1 MILSELEKFQAMTEQ
16 IRTKSKKDI
25 NEQTKESI
33 FNKGVEKGTNDII
46 EALNMKFNKNQT
58 TDIDTRLKIAKKL
71 EGLKKSVYQDSINEK
86 LGYDTLQTN
95 LEKLYKPLIDSQSG
109 IKEGI
114 SKLENKAD
122 QIANTFSNYPALL
135 DSETKAIMP
144 PEVVDK
150 MSLGPIATEY
160 LKLYTTK
167 NSKKSD
173 DIFGNDITIEGKKY
187 TGTPGLWEIIVK
199 SHPVRYTND
208 DRNKYKEILDQ
219 TDAIRSDLNTAKPR
233 SSRSYKY
240 TNVIKPIWEEMIGK
254 SGKGVVILPSD
265 PNALFEMLKLRL
277 AGLQAGNTGTRNE
290 IVAICDELLRQ
301 DSQKEKIKKAIES
314 DTNASIKLS
323 YEDLNGE
330 HKTALTESQRNR
342 MKAAYLTFTE

>member
-1 MILSELEKFQAMTEQ
+1 MYAKA
-16 IRTKSKKDI
+16 
-25 NEQTKESI
+25 
-33 FNKGVEKGTNDII
+33 
-46 EALNMKFNKNQT
+46 
-58 TDIDTRLKIAKKL
+58 TDIDARLKIAKEL
-71 EGLKKSVYQDSINEK
+71 DGLKKSVYQDSINEK
-86 LGYDTLQTN
+86 LGYDALQTN
-95 LEKLYKPLIDSQSG
+95 LEKMYKPIIDSQSG

-114 SKLENKAD
+114 SKLENKAN

-144 PEVVDK
+144 PEVVDN
-150 MSLGPIATEY
+150 MRLGPIATEY

-167 NSKKSD
+167 NSKKVSD
-173 DIFGNDITIEGKKY
+173 DIFGNDIIIEGKKY

-208 DRNKYKEILDQ
+208 DRNKYKEILNQ
-219 TDAIRSDLNTAKPR
+219 TDAIRSDLNLAKPR
-233 SSRSYKY
+233 SSKGYKY

-265 PNALFEMLKLRL
+265 PNALFDMLKLRL

-301 DSQKEKIKKAIES
+301 GQIDDDEYKALQKAII
-314 DTNASIKLS
+314 TKWFKKLF
-323 YEDLNGE
+323 YI
-330 HKTALTESQRNR
+330 
-342 MKAAYLTFTE
+342 

>member
-1 MILSELEKFQAMTEQ
+1 MYAKA
-16 IRTKSKKDI
+16 
-25 NEQTKESI
+25 
-33 FNKGVEKGTNDII
+33 
-46 EALNMKFNKNQT
+46 
-58 TDIDTRLKIAKKL
+58 TDIDTRLKIAKEL
-71 EGLKKSVYQDSINEK
+71 ASVKKSVYQDSINEK

-95 LEKLYKPLIDSQSG
+95 LEKFYKPLIDSQSG

-167 NSKKSD
+167 NSKKVSD

-219 TDAIRSDLNTAKPR
+219 TDAIRSDLNSAKPR

-265 PNALFEMLKLRL
+265 RNALFEMLKLRL
-277 AGLQAGNTGTRNE
+277 AALQAGNTGARNE
-290 IVAICDELLRQ
+290 VVAICDELLRQ
-301 DSQKEKIKKAIES
+301 GQIDDNEYKASQKAI
-314 DTNASIKLS
+314 
-323 YEDLNGE
+323 
-330 HKTALTESQRNR
+330 
-342 MKAAYLTFTE
+342 

>member
-1 MILSELEKFQAMTEQ
+1 MYAKA
-16 IRTKSKKDI
+16 
-25 NEQTKESI
+25 
-33 FNKGVEKGTNDII
+33 
-46 EALNMKFNKNQT
+46 
-58 TDIDTRLKIAKKL
+58 TDIDTRLKKTKEL

-86 LGYDTLQTN
+86 LGYDALQTN
-95 LEKLYKPLIDSQSG
+95 LEKLYKPIIDSQSG

-114 SKLENKAD
+114 SKLENKAN
-122 QIANTFSNYPALL
+122 QIANTFSSYPALL

-150 MSLGPIATEY
+150 LSLGPIATEY

-167 NSKKSD
+167 NSKKVSD
-173 DIFGNDITIEGKKY
+173 DIFGDDITIEGKKY
-187 TGTPGLWEIIVK
+187 IGTPGLWEIIVK

-219 TDAIRSDLNTAKPR
+219 TDAIRSNLNLAKPK

-265 PNALFEMLKLRL
+265 LNALFEMLKLRL

-301 DSQKEKIKKAIES
+301 GQIDDDDYKALQKAI
-314 DTNASIKLS
+314 T
-323 YEDLNGE
+323 
-330 HKTALTESQRNR
+330 
-342 MKAAYLTFTE
+342 

>member
-1 MILSELEKFQAMTEQ
+1 MYAKA
-16 IRTKSKKDI
+16 
-25 NEQTKESI
+25 
-33 FNKGVEKGTNDII
+33 
-46 EALNMKFNKNQT
+46 
-58 TDIDTRLKIAKKL
+58 TDIDTRLKIAKEL
-71 EGLKKSVYQDSINEK
+71 ASVKKSVYQDSINEK

-135 DSETKAIMP
+135 DSKSKAIMP

-167 NSKKSD
+167 NSKKVSD

-199 SHPVRYTND
+199 SHPVKYTNN

-219 TDAIRSDLNTAKPR
+219 TDAIRSDLNSAKPR
-233 SSRSYKY
+233 SSKSYKY
-240 TNVIKPIWEEMIGK
+240 TNVIRPIWEEMIGK

-277 AGLQAGNTGTRNE
+277 AALQAGNTGARNE
-290 IVAICDELLRQ
+290 VVAICDELLRQ
-301 DSQKEKIKKAIES
+301 GQIDDDEYKALQKAI
-314 DTNASIKLS
+314 
-323 YEDLNGE
+323 
-330 HKTALTESQRNR
+330 
-342 MKAAYLTFTE
+342 

>member
-1 MILSELEKFQAMTEQ
+1 MYAKA
-16 IRTKSKKDI
+16 
-25 NEQTKESI
+25 
-33 FNKGVEKGTNDII
+33 
-46 EALNMKFNKNQT
+46 
-58 TDIDTRLKIAKKL
+58 TDIDTRLKIAKEL
-71 EGLKKSVYQDSINEK
+71 ASIKKSIYQDDINEK
-86 LGYDTLQTN
+86 LGYDALQTN
-95 LEKLYKPLIDSQSG
+95 LEKLYKPIIDSQSG

-114 SKLENKAD
+114 SKLENKAN
-122 QIANTFSNYPALL
+122 QIANTFSSYPALL

-150 MSLGPIATEY
+150 MSLGPIAKEY
-160 LKLYTTK
+160 LKLYSTK
-167 NSKKSD
+167 NSKKVSD
-173 DIFGNDITIEGKKY
+173 DIFGDDITIEGKKY
-187 TGTPGLWEIIVK
+187 IGTPGLWEIIVK
-199 SHPVRYTND
+199 SHPVRFTND

-219 TDAIRSDLNTAKPR
+219 TDAIRSNLNLAKPK

-301 DSQKEKIKKAIES
+301 GQIDDDDYKALQKAI
-314 DTNASIKLS
+314 T
-323 YEDLNGE
+323 
-330 HKTALTESQRNR
+330 
-342 MKAAYLTFTE
+342 

>member
-1 MILSELEKFQAMTEQ
+1 MYAKA
-16 IRTKSKKDI
+16 
-25 NEQTKESI
+25 
-33 FNKGVEKGTNDII
+33 
-46 EALNMKFNKNQT
+46 
-58 TDIDTRLKIAKKL
+58 TDIDARLKIAKEL
-71 EGLKKSVYQDSINEK
+71 EGIKKSVYQDSINEK
-86 LGYDTLQTN
+86 LGYDALQTN
-95 LEKLYKPLIDSQSG
+95 LEKMYKPIIDSQSG

-114 SKLENKAD
+114 SKLENKAN

-135 DSETKAIMP
+135 DSETKAITEQGKIIP
-144 PEVVDK
+144 PEVVDN
-150 MSLGPIATEY
+150 MSLGAIATEY

-167 NSKKSD
+167 NSKKVSD
-173 DIFGNDITIEGKKY
+173 DIFGIHYNESDKKFYIGKKPITIEGNDITIERKKY
-187 TGTPGLWEIIVK
+187 IGTPGLWEIIVK

-219 TDAIRSDLNTAKPR
+219 TDAIRSNLNLAKPK

-265 PNALFEMLKLRL
+265 PNALFDMLKLRL

-301 DSQKEKIKKAIES
+301 GQIDDDEYKALQKAI
-314 DTNASIKLS
+314 
-323 YEDLNGE
+323 
-330 HKTALTESQRNR
+330 
-342 MKAAYLTFTE
+342 

>member
-1 MILSELEKFQAMTEQ
+1 MYAKA
-16 IRTKSKKDI
+16 
-25 NEQTKESI
+25 
-33 FNKGVEKGTNDII
+33 
-46 EALNMKFNKNQT
+46 
-58 TDIDTRLKIAKKL
+58 TDIDTRLKIAKDL
-71 EGLKKSVYQDSINEK
+71 EGLKKSVYQDDINEK
-86 LGYDTLQTN
+86 LGYDALQTN
-95 LEKLYKPLIDSQSG
+95 LEKLCKPLIDSQSG

-150 MSLGPIATEY
+150 MLLGPIATEY

-167 NSKKSD
+167 NSKKVSD

-187 TGTPGLWEIIVK
+187 TGTPGLWEIIIK

-208 DRNKYKEILDQ
+208 DRNKCKEILDQ
-219 TDAIRSDLNTAKPR
+219 TDAIRSDLNSAKPR

-265 PNALFEMLKLRL
+265 PNALFEMLILRL
-277 AGLQAGNTGTRNE
+277 AALQAGNTGARNE
-290 IVAICDELLRQ
+290 VVAICDELLRQ
-301 DSQKEKIKKAIES
+301 GQIDDDEYKAI
-314 DTNASIKLS
+314 
-323 YEDLNGE
+323 
-330 HKTALTESQRNR
+330 Q
-342 MKAAYLTFTE
+342 KAI

>member
-1 MILSELEKFQAMTEQ
+1 MYAKA
-16 IRTKSKKDI
+16 
-25 NEQTKESI
+25 
-33 FNKGVEKGTNDII
+33 
-46 EALNMKFNKNQT
+46 
-58 TDIDTRLKIAKKL
+58 TDIDARLKIAKEL
-71 EGLKKSVYQDSINEK
+71 DGLKKSVYQDSINEK
-86 LGYDTLQTN
+86 LGYDALQTN
-95 LEKLYKPLIDSQSG
+95 LEKMYKPIIDSQSG

-114 SKLENKAD
+114 SKLENKAN

-135 DSETKAIMP
+135 DSETKAITEQGKIIP
-144 PEVVDK
+144 PEVVDN
-150 MSLGPIATEY
+150 MRLGAIATEY

-167 NSKKSD
+167 NSKKVSD

-187 TGTPGLWEIIVK
+187 IGTPGLWEIIVK

-219 TDAIRSDLNTAKPR
+219 TDAIRSNLNLAKPK

-240 TNVIKPIWEEMIGK
+240 TNVIKPIWEKMIGK

-265 PNALFEMLKLRL
+265 PNALFDMLKLRL

-301 DSQKEKIKKAIES
+301 GQIDDDEYKALQKAI
-314 DTNASIKLS
+314 
-323 YEDLNGE
+323 
-330 HKTALTESQRNR
+330 
-342 MKAAYLTFTE
+342 